1 MRSSRDVLPKYCSS
15 LEEAAGAFGGGRNC
29 RFTALGEGNI
39 NDTFLVAGGDVRFV
53 LQRINAAVFADPVK
67 VAMNS
72 ARVAAHIAAKAEGKA
87 MLVAE
92 VFTSEKDRC
101 WYRDESG
108 EVWRAQRYIAN
119 SRVVQRVKDSNQAR
133 EIGGCLAAFHE
144 AVDDLKPSSLHV
156 VLPGFHDLPAYLQAY
171 DRVAGTAPVAASS
184 AAESLEFCRESIARW
199 RQQACFFVAAQR
211 RRDVVQHTVHGD
223 PKVSNILF
231 DADSGAAAAMID
243 LDTVGAGLV
252 LQDIGDCLRSCCSSV
267 REDDLGRRV
276 ACDPAMV
283 AAVMEGYL
291 DRRPLSP
298 FERRSLHS
306 ALLLITFELGVRF
319 LTDYLQGNRYF
330 KVTKADD
337 NLRKAVVQF
346 RLATSIEEQK
356 QAIEESVATR

>member
-1 MRSSRDVLPKYCSS
+1 MRSERDVDPNCCSY
-15 LEEAAGAFGGGRNC
+15 LEDAAGAFGAGCNC
-29 RFTALGEGNI
+29 RFIPLGEGNI
-39 NDTFLVAGGDVRFV
+39 NDTFLIAGDDVRFV
-53 LQRINAAVFADPVK
+53 LQRINAAVFTDPIK
-67 VAMNS
+67 VALNS
-72 ARVAAHIAAKAEGKA
+72 ARVAGHIAATAHDSG

-92 VFTSEKDRC
+92 VLTSGKDRC
-101 WYRDESG
+101 WYRDEGG
-108 EVWRAQRYIAN
+108 EVWRAQRYFAN
-119 SRVVQRVKDSNQAR
+119 SRVVQRVEDSNQAR

-144 AVDDLKPSSLHV
+144 AVDDLRPSRLHV
-156 VLPGFHDLPAYLQAY
+156 VLPGFHDLPAYLHAY
-171 DRVAGTAPVAASS
+171 DRVAATSAGAVVS
-184 AAESLEFCRESIARW
+184 AAESIGFCRESIARW
-199 RQQACFFVAAQR
+199 RHQACFFVAAQR

-231 DADSGAAAAMID
+231 DADSGAAVAMID

-267 REDDLGRRV
+267 REDDVRREI

-291 DRRPLSP
+291 DRRPLSL
-298 FERRSLHS
+298 FERRNLHS

-337 NLRKAVVQF
+337 NLNKAVVQF
-346 RLATSIEEQK
+346 RLAASIEEQK
-356 QAIEESVATR
+356 QAIEESVAKR